1 MRKRINK
8 KCFLS
13 LCLTL
18 GLLLT
23 GCSGNEAKETDIS
36 NAASVPAP
44 DLTETSNEVST
55 EAEVSVTNELPGEA
69 SDEDVLS
76 QISSSDIQDIAI
88 NSHNPKGLT
97 SCEYGDQYITRDTVN
112 VTYSAGNMT
121 GLLPQ
126 TVSKDYEFYLNKD
139 TSKWILALVGK
150 FAIVGGFHYFLLYIL
165 PSYHYIGFA
174 AMIVGI
180 FTSIAPA
187 QNVLTV
193 IRKRNYKLIPI
204 CSTVFGALCNFFW
217 LAFGIMLKDI
227 YNIIP
232 NAICFTINVSNTCI
246 WIYFYITRDKKAE
259 EKEDKEEEL
268 KDEDN

>member
-1 MRKRINK
+1 MVDWVAMSKYA
-8 KCFLS
+8 S
-13 LCLTL
+13 LL
-18 GLLLT
+18 GTIMGIGLGIT
-23 GCSGNEAKETDIS
+23 PIFPFIDIIRGKENVKIFPESMIFFNILCPHLWMTYWIRQAIFIPFFS
-36 NAASVPAP
+36 AIFGFILA
-44 DLTETSNEVST
+44 LMFST
-55 EAEVSVTNELPGEA
+55 
-69 SDEDVLS
+69 
-76 QISSSDIQDIAI
+76 I
-88 NSHNPKGLT
+88 
-97 SCEYGDQYITRDTVN
+97 YI
-112 VTYSAGNMT
+112 Y
-121 GLLPQ
+121 
-126 TVSKDYEFYLNKD
+126 FYINKD
-139 TSKWILALVGK
+139 TTKWILALVCK
-150 FAIVGGFHYFLLYIL
+150 FAIVCGFHYFLLNIL

-193 IRKRNYKLIPI
+193 IKKRNYKLIPI

>member
-1 MRKRINK
+1 MVDWVAMSKYA
-8 KCFLS
+8 S
-13 LCLTL
+13 LL
-18 GLLLT
+18 GTIMGIGLGIT
-23 GCSGNEAKETDIS
+23 PIFPFIDIIRGKENVKIFPESMIFFNILCPHLWMTYWIRQAIFIPFFS
-36 NAASVPAP
+36 AIFGFILA
-44 DLTETSNEVST
+44 LMFST
-55 EAEVSVTNELPGEA
+55 
-69 SDEDVLS
+69 
-76 QISSSDIQDIAI
+76 I
-88 NSHNPKGLT
+88 
-97 SCEYGDQYITRDTVN
+97 YI
-112 VTYSAGNMT
+112 Y
-121 GLLPQ
+121 
-126 TVSKDYEFYLNKD
+126 FYINKD
-139 TSKWILALVGK
+139 TTKWILALVCK
-150 FAIVGGFHYFLLYIL
+150 FAIVCGFHYFLLNIL

-204 CSTVFGALCNFFW
+204 CSTVFGALCYFFW

-246 WIYFYITRDKKAE
+246 WIYFYLTRDKKAE

>member
-1 MRKRINK
+1 MVDWVAMSKYA
-8 KCFLS
+8 S
-13 LCLTL
+13 LL
-18 GLLLT
+18 GTIMGIGLGIT
-23 GCSGNEAKETDIS
+23 PIFPFIDIIRGKENVKIFPESMIFFNILCPHLWMTYWIRQANFIPFFS
-36 NAASVPAP
+36 AIFGFILA
-44 DLTETSNEVST
+44 LMFST
-55 EAEVSVTNELPGEA
+55 
-69 SDEDVLS
+69 
-76 QISSSDIQDIAI
+76 I
-88 NSHNPKGLT
+88 
-97 SCEYGDQYITRDTVN
+97 YI
-112 VTYSAGNMT
+112 Y
-121 GLLPQ
+121 
-126 TVSKDYEFYLNKD
+126 FYINKD
-139 TSKWILALVGK
+139 TTKWILALVCK
-150 FAIVGGFHYFLLYIL
+150 FAIVCGFHYFLLNIL

-193 IRKRNYKLIPI
+193 IKKRNYKLIPI

-246 WIYFYITRDKKAE
+246 WIYFYLTRDKKAE

>member
-1 MRKRINK
+1 MVDWVAMSKYA
-8 KCFLS
+8 S
-13 LCLTL
+13 LL
-18 GLLLT
+18 GTVMGIGLGIT
-23 GCSGNEAKETDIS
+23 PIFPFMDIIRGKENVKIFPESMIFFNILCPHLWMTYWIRQAIFIPFFS
-36 NAASVPAP
+36 AIFGFILA
-44 DLTETSNEVST
+44 LMFST
-55 EAEVSVTNELPGEA
+55 
-69 SDEDVLS
+69 
-76 QISSSDIQDIAI
+76 I
-88 NSHNPKGLT
+88 
-97 SCEYGDQYITRDTVN
+97 YI
-112 VTYSAGNMT
+112 Y
-121 GLLPQ
+121 
-126 TVSKDYEFYLNKD
+126 FYINKD

-204 CSTVFGALCNFFW
+204 CSCVFGALCNFFW

-246 WIYFYITRDKKAE
+246 WIYFYITRDKNAE

>member
-1 MRKRINK
+1 MVDWVAMSKYA
-8 KCFLS
+8 S
-13 LCLTL
+13 LL
-18 GLLLT
+18 GTIMGIGLGIT
-23 GCSGNEAKETDIS
+23 PIFPFIDIIRGKENVKIFPESMIFFNILCPHLWMTYWIRQAIFIPFFS
-36 NAASVPAP
+36 AIFGFILA
-44 DLTETSNEVST
+44 LMFST
-55 EAEVSVTNELPGEA
+55 
-69 SDEDVLS
+69 
-76 QISSSDIQDIAI
+76 I
-88 NSHNPKGLT
+88 
-97 SCEYGDQYITRDTVN
+97 YI
-112 VTYSAGNMT
+112 Y
-121 GLLPQ
+121 
-126 TVSKDYEFYLNKD
+126 FYINKD
-139 TSKWILALVGK
+139 TTKWILALVCK
-150 FAIVGGFHYFLLYIL
+150 FAIVCGFHYFLLNIL

-193 IRKRNYKLIPI
+193 IKKRNYKLIPI

-246 WIYFYITRDKKAE
+246 WIYFYLTRDKKAE